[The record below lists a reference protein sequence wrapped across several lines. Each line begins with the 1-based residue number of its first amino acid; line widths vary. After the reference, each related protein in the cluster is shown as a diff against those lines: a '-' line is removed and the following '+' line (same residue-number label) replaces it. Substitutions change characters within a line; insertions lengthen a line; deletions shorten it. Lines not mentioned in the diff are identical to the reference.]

1 MANIEVLN
9 DDCLKEVFSWLTLQ
23 QKCAV
28 QRVKRQWKRV
38 IDEMIAEEDSLELV
52 IRYPKPNHA
61 VEGHPKAYYLKEL
74 EDIYK
79 SGELNDVVK
88 GFFRKFANKESSSSS
103 LTITNIQ
110 NLTDYR
116 II

>member
-1 MANIEVLN
+1 MADFTTKVR
-9 DDCLKEVFSWLTLQ
+9 
-23 QKCAV
+23 CAESEATMEASH
-28 QRVKRQWKRV
+28 RL
-38 IDEMIAEEDSLELV
+38 MAEEDSFELV

-61 VEGHPKAYYLKEL
+61 VEGHPKAYYSKEL
-74 EDIYK
+74 EDFYK